1 LIALEHRRRR
11 NGAARHEFGAG
22 TVLADIRHMQARPH
36 SAALSIQKPTGIS
49 LRRWIQRMSSQH
61 RPIIEAAAQQRR
73 Q

>member
-1 LIALEHRRRR
+1 LEHRRRR

-49 LRRWIQRMSSQH
+49 LR
-61 RPIIEAAAQQRR
+61 
-73 Q
+73 